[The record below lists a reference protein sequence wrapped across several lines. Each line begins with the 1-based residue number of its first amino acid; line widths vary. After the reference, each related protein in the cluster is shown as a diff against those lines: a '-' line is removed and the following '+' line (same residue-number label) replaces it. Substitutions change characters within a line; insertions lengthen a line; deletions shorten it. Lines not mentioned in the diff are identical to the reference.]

1 MTRRTF
7 VSSAI
12 AATTTACAKR
22 KASGFPGYAFVANQ
36 EGQAV
41 AAVDLTVFAVARHI
55 RVAGHPTSVIT
66 HPRRS
71 VVYALTPEN
80 GTVHEIRSDTLA
92 FSRKV
97 QVAASA
103 VSMRLSHDAAHL
115 YVLCKEPRK
124 LVRLAVEALRPDW
137 QIGLPASPVDFD
149 IDAQDQ
155 WIAISYGP
163 EHILSLLQTS
173 TGSAGQPIRT
183 TGEIGTVRFQ
193 GDSRQLI
200 AANLSERMLS
210 IYQVASGRLIVNLPL
225 AVRPDNLC
233 FKSDGGEL
241 FVTGDG
247 GDAVVVVFPYFTP
260 QVAETVLAGH
270 APAAMASTLS
280 APPARQYLFVSNPKS
295 GDVSILDITQRRIIA
310 VTQVGAE
317 PGQITITP
325 DDQYALVLNQGSGDM
340 AVLRIANIT
349 RAAASEYGRS
359 RKGPIF
365 MMIPVGSKPVSTAIV
380 PI

>member
-7 VSSAI
+7 ALSAI
-12 AATTTACAKR
+12 AATTGCSKR

-36 EGQAV
+36 EGQAI
-41 AAVDLTVFAVARHI
+41 AAVDLRVFAVARHI
-55 RVAGHPTSVIT
+55 RLEGRPTSVVT

-80 GTVHEIRSDTLA
+80 GTVHEIRSDTLTV
-92 FSRKV
+92 SRKLRIASS
-97 QVAASA
+97 AA
-103 VSMRLSHDAAHL
+103 SMRLSNDTAHL

-124 LVRLAVEALRPDW
+124 LVRLAVEPLRPDW
-137 QIGLPASPVDFD
+137 QVALPAAPVNFE
-149 IDAQDQ
+149 IDREDQ
-155 WIAISYGP
+155 WIAIGYGP
-163 EHILSLLQTS
+163 ERIISLLQTS
-173 TGSAGQPIRT
+173 AGSAGQPIRT
-183 TGEIGTVRFQ
+183 TGEIGAVRFQ
-193 GDSRQLI
+193 GDSKQLI

-247 GDAVVVVFPYFTP
+247 GDAVVVIFPYFTP

-270 APAAMASTLS
+270 APAAMATTLS
-280 APPARQYLFVSNPKS
+280 APPARQYLFVANPKS
-295 GDVSILDITQRRIIA
+295 GEVSVLDIMRRRIIA

-317 PGQITITP
+317 PSQITITP

-349 RAAASEYGRS
+349 RAAASEYRRS
-359 RKGPIF
+359 LKGPIF
-365 MMIPVGSKPVSTAIV
+365 MMIPVGSKPVSTAIAA
-380 PI
+380 I

>member
-1 MTRRTF
+1 
-7 VSSAI
+7 
-12 AATTTACAKR
+12 
-22 KASGFPGYAFVANQ
+22 
-36 EGQAV
+36 
-41 AAVDLTVFAVARHI
+41 
-55 RVAGHPTSVIT
+55 
-66 HPRRS
+66 
-71 VVYALTPEN
+71 LTPEN

-92 FSRKV
+92 FSRKF
-97 QVAASA
+97 QVASA
-103 VSMRLSHDAAHL
+103 AISMRLSHNAAHL
-115 YVLCKEPRK
+115 YVLCSEPRK
-124 LVRLAVEALRPDW
+124 LVRLALESLRPDW
-137 QIGLPASPVDFD
+137 QIGLPATAVDFD
-149 IDAQDQ
+149 IDQQDQ

-163 EHILSLLQTS
+163 GRILSLLQTS
-173 TGSAGQPIRT
+173 AGSAGPPIRT
-183 TGEIGTVRFQ
+183 SGEIGIVRFQ
-193 GDSRQLI
+193 GDSKQLI

-210 IYQVASGRLIVNLPL
+210 IYQVANARLIVNLPV
-225 AVRPDNLC
+225 AVRPDYLC

-247 GDAVVVVFPYFTP
+247 GDAVVVVFPYYTP

-270 APAAMASTLS
+270 APAAMAATLS
-280 APPARQYLFVSNPKS
+280 EPPARQYLFVANPKS

-349 RAAASEYGRS
+349 RAAASEYGRW

-365 MMIPVGSKPVSTAIV
+365 MMIPVGSKPVSTAIM